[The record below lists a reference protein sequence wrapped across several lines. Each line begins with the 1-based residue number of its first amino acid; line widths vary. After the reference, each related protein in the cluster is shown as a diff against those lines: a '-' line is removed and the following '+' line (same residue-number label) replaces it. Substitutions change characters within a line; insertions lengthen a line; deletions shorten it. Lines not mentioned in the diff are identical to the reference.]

1 MFLLDWRL
9 VLNLQAIV
17 VMCKK
22 LGGDFYVAKETD
34 KTHSSNM
41 TVVPRTTLNWNL
53 DAKCHM

>member
-1 MFLLDWRL
+1 
-9 VLNLQAIV
+9 
-17 VMCKK
+17 MCKK